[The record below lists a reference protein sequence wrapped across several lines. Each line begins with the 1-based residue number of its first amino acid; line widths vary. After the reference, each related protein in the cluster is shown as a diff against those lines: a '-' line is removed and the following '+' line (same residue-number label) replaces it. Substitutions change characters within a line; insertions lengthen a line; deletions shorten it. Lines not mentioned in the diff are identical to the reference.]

1 MGVIVEFCLPQFL
14 SPILLELH
22 SPACR
27 KLDFNTLNK
36 NCSHIINIEMH
47 DHWYWFCGSVTSRPV
62 TLILL
67 AFPHGCSMINV
78 APAIMTIFKIG
89 KKRKWEGLGM
99 HEQYLWNKTKT
110 KKYFSEF
117 YSSSYFYLC
126 LMAPNLA
133 KCQSWGTR
141 EAGRAGIGI
150 GWLTQPIMIHLLVPD
165 DGRKWM
171 LVTQL
176 KHLLYLFSGRE
187 NVA

>member
-1 MGVIVEFCLPQFL
+1 MGVIVEFFLPQFL

-36 NCSHIINIEMH
+36 KFSHIINIEMH
-47 DHWYWFCGSVTSRPV
+47 DHWYWFSGSVTSRPV

-67 AFPHGCSMINV
+67 AFPHGCRMINV

-110 KKYFSEF
+110 KKHFSKLYFLIILLFMFHCLKPGQVPILRYKGGWESRNKS
-117 YSSSYFYLC
+117 YSDWLNQWYIFW
-126 LMAPNLA
+126 
-133 KCQSWGTR
+133 CQMM
-141 EAGRAGIGI
+141 IGNEC
-150 GWLTQPIMIHLLVPD
+150 WWH
-165 DGRKWM
+165 
-171 LVTQL
+171 
-176 KHLLYLFSGRE
+176 S
-187 NVA
+187 